1 MAMVLSGRAAHQRI
15 AKRLAPIARWALA
28 LVFVLVALTNIVT
41 ALMTLPAIPIDQVSQ
56 IVDLDEFAW
65 GRAGAIALGLLLL
78 LVARALA
85 RGKRQA
91 WLLSLAMLALSLV
104 GALAEHAHARSLI
117 LVLASL
123 TALLALGPAFTRRS
137 DRVSSMRGY
146 VALALGGWLTWTH
159 AFLYHALKVGR
170 LTIQL
175 PPWTI
180 LVPLRILTYMLLAVG
195 LWQLLRPVLRERA
208 SARGE
213 HERATEVVR
222 RHGLLS
228 TAYFAL
234 GEDKRYIWSDSGQ
247 TLLPYRVVGG
257 VALALSDPIGPA
269 EEHAR
274 TLAKFISYC
283 RRQDWAFG
291 IYQASPT
298 AYRLGRGQGLRGFKI
313 GEDALVDLR
322 HFTLEGKAS
331 APVRHSVARARRGSL
346 TVQLFQGQR
355 LPDDVFAGMERVS
368 TAWLRQREIQ
378 GQFGFSMGRF
388 PADWSPEM
396 LTAVAVDPNGAVQ
409 AFVTWTPL
417 YAANGWSLDLIR
429 RDADAIPGA
438 MELLIAESFAW
449 AQARGCERMSLGL
462 LPLAGLDAE
471 TRALEDAPAPPE
483 ALIERGASYLHQRG
497 VLLSSY
503 ASLRHFKE
511 KFHPTWEARYL
522 LLGEASATP
531 QVLLALAQVMGGGWR
546 AAAQEAWEKLRA
558 NSR

>member
-1 MAMVLSGRAAHQRI
+1 VATVLSGRTAHQRI
-15 AKRLAPIARWALA
+15 TKQLAPIARWALA
-28 LVFVLVALTNIVT
+28 LVFALVALANIAT
-41 ALMTLPAIPIDQVSQ
+41 ALMTLPLIPIEQVSQ
-56 IVDLDEFAW
+56 VVDLDEFAW

-91 WLLSLAMLALSLV
+91 WLLSLAMLAISLV
-104 GALAEHAHARSLI
+104 GAQVEHAHGRSLVI
-117 LVLASL
+117 IAVSL
-123 TALLALGPAFTRRS
+123 IALLALGPAFTRRS

-146 VALALGGWLTWTH
+146 IALALGGWLTWTH
-159 AFLYHALKVGR
+159 AFLYHALKVGH

-175 PPWTI
+175 SPWAI
-180 LVPLRILTYMLLAVG
+180 LVPLRILTYTLLAVG
-195 LWQLLRPVLRERA
+195 LWQLLRPVLRER
-208 SARGE
+208 SYARE
-213 HERATEVVR
+213 ARERATGIVR
-222 RHGLLS
+222 RYGSLS

-234 GEDKRYIWSDSGQ
+234 GGDKRYIWSDSGQ

-257 VALALSDPIGPA
+257 VALALSDPIGLA
-269 EEHAR
+269 GEHAR
-274 TLAKFISYC
+274 TLAKFIAYC

-298 AYRLGRGQGLRGFKI
+298 AYRLARGQGLRGFKI

-322 HFTLEGKAS
+322 RFTLAGKAG
-331 APVRHSVARARRGSL
+331 AAVRHSVARARRGGL
-346 TVQLFQGQR
+346 IVQLFHGQR
-355 LPDDVFAGMERVS
+355 LPDDIFAGMQRVS
-368 TAWLRQREIQ
+368 TAWLRQREIN

-396 LTAVAVDPNGAVQ
+396 LTAVALDAQGAVQ

-429 RDADAIPGA
+429 RDMEAVPGA

-511 KFHPTWEARYL
+511 KFHPDWEARYL
-522 LLGEASATP
+522 LLGEASAAP

-546 AAAQEAWEKLRA
+546 VVAQDAWEKLRA

>member
-1 MAMVLSGRAAHQRI
+1 MVLAGGI
-15 AKRLAPIARWALA
+15 ARRQVARRLAPIARWALA
-28 LVFVLVALTNIVT
+28 LAFVLVALTNITT
-41 ALMTLPAIPIDQVSQ
+41 ALVTLPTIPIDQVSQ

-91 WLLSLAMLALSLV
+91 WLLSLAMLAISLV
-104 GALAEHAHARSLI
+104 GALVEHAHVRSLA
-117 LVLASL
+117 LVLVPL
-123 TALLALGPAFTRRS
+123 VALLALGPAFTRRS

-146 VALALGGWLTWTH
+146 VALALGGWLTWAH
-159 AFLYHALKVGR
+159 AFLYHALKVGH

-175 PPWTI
+175 PPWAI

-195 LWQLLRPVLRERA
+195 LWQLLRPVLRDR
-208 SARGE
+208 SGARGE
-213 HERATEVVR
+213 RERAIEVVR
-222 RHGLLS
+222 HHGSLS

-234 GEDKRYIWSDSGQ
+234 GQDKRYIWSDSGK
-247 TLLPYRVVGG
+247 TLLSYRVVGG
-257 VALALSDPIGPA
+257 VALALADPIGPV
-269 EEHAR
+269 EEHAE
-274 TLAKFISYC
+274 TLATFIAYC
-283 RRQDWAFG
+283 KRQDWTFG
-291 IYQASPT
+291 VYQASPA
-298 AYRLGRGQGLRGFKI
+298 AYRLGRRLGLRSVKI

-322 HFTLEGKAS
+322 HFTLEGKAG
-331 APVRHSVARARRGSL
+331 APVRHSVARARRGGL
-346 TVQLFQGQR
+346 TIRIFQGKR
-355 LPDDVFAGMERVS
+355 LPDDIYTGMQRVS
-368 TAWLRQREIQ
+368 AGWLRQREIH

-388 PADWSPEM
+388 PTDWSPEM
-396 LTAVAVDPNGAVQ
+396 LTVVAVDPNGAVQ

-417 YAANGWSLDLIR
+417 YATNGWSLDLIR
-429 RDADAIPGA
+429 RDADAVPGA

-471 TRALEDAPAPPE
+471 TRALEDAPAAPE
-483 ALIERGASYLHQRG
+483 ALLERGASYLHQRG

-511 KFHPTWEARYL
+511 KFHPAWEARYL
-522 LLGEASATP
+522 LLGEASAMP

-546 AAAQEAWEKLRA
+546 VVAQEAWEKLRA
-558 NSR
+558 RG